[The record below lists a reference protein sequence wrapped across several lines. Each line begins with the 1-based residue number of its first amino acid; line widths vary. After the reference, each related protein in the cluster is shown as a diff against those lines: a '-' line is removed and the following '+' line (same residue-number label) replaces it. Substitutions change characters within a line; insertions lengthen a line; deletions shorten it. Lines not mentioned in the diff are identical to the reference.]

1 MANSS
6 KDSTASKD
14 KEVSS
19 IVITLGRL
27 VDIQD
32 PVVFHPSSMVS
43 SLLSTRLLLD
53 RAVLPV
59 EETPAM
65 PASS

>member
-1 MANSS
+1 MVSS

-19 IVITLGRL
+19 IVTKVGLIT
-27 VDIQD
+27 DIQD
-32 PVVFHPSSMVS
+32 PVVFLPSSTAS
-43 SLLSTRLLLD
+43 SLLSTRLPPD
-53 RAVLPV
+53 RVVPPV
-59 EETPAM
+59 EATPAT

>member
-1 MANSS
+1 MASS
-6 KDSTASKD
+6 KDSTASRD

-19 IVITLGRL
+19 IVTKVGLITN
-27 VDIQD
+27 IQD
-32 PVVFHPSSMVS
+32 PVVFLPSSMVS
-43 SLLSTRLLLD
+43 SLLSTRLPLD

-59 EETPAM
+59 AELPM